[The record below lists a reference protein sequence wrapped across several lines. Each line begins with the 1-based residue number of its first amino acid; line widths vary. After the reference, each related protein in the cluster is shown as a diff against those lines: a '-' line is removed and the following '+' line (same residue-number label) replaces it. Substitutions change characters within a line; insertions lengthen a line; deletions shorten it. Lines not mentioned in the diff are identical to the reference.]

1 MYWALQGQNV
11 QGLHMD
17 SAAVEQVIDLRP
29 YMNTSPAPI
38 PETFSLDRAYRMFTQ
53 LGLRHLVVVDH
64 HNHVKGIVTRKV
76 RRQSPAMPS
85 PDIRH
90 STGQFQSLQHLKATQ
105 LGWLRMF
112 EHKAERIRTPS
123 MPVLCS

>member
-1 MYWALQGQNV
+1 MVCNSADVGILTHRKLESLAGSSALHWFLQGQNV

-29 YMNTSPAPI
+29 YMNTSPTPI

-76 RRQSPAMPS
+76 CLTSYY
-85 PDIRH
+85 
-90 STGQFQSLQHLKATQ
+90 
-105 LGWLRMF
+105 
-112 EHKAERIRTPS
+112 
-123 MPVLCS
+123 

>member
-1 MYWALQGQNV
+1 
-11 QGLHMD
+11 MD

-29 YMNTSPAPI
+29 YMNTSPTPI

-76 RRQSPAMPS
+76 CLKLFHNLDSNLIAGSLDEWASWGSACQHC
-85 PDIRH
+85 IY
-90 STGQFQSLQHLKATQ
+90 GQRCVAALPFS
-105 LGWLRMF
+105 
-112 EHKAERIRTPS
+112 
-123 MPVLCS
+123 

>member
-1 MYWALQGQNV
+1 MAGTQQACRLLQGQNV

-17 SAAVEQVIDLRP
+17 SAAVEQVLDLRP
-29 YMNTSPAPI
+29 YMNTSPTPI

-76 RRQSPAMPS
+76 GCA
-85 PDIRH
+85 I
-90 STGQFQSLQHLKATQ
+90 ATQ
-105 LGWLRMF
+105 TGF
-112 EHKAERIRTPS
+112 
-123 MPVLCS
+123 